1 MISDVELNGKV
12 AELLSVL
19 YQRRFA
25 RLKELTLRDLLNKN
39 PYLYRA
45 VGIQRPDHF
54 LDGLLNARIS
64 SSDETIFGNEFFEP
78 LALWAAGAAQIP
90 GRQVSVGAG
99 AGQDISI
106 ELATEY
112 FAIAV
117 KSGKNIFN
125 SQSDK
130 GQKAEFEQ
138 LEARLKKLK
147 KAFHKVVGFG
157 YGRHASPK
165 GDQSILK
172 KAGQD
177 FWELLTAEPDF
188 YIRISNAISSPAA
201 IHKAAFDETL
211 LKKHSELL
219 RQFMIDFVESDGT
232 IRWNGVVEFNSARV
246 RPKRQ
251 TQKPSFVARLS
262 DT

>member
-1 MISDVELNGKV
+1 MISDFDLDGKV
-12 AELLSVL
+12 AQLLGVL

-25 RLKELTLRDLLNKN
+25 RLTELTLPDLLNKN

-45 VGIQRPDHF
+45 VGIQRPDDL

-78 LALWAAGAAQIP
+78 LALWAADMAHLP

-106 ELATEY
+106 ESATEY
-112 FAIAV
+112 FAVAV

-147 KAFHKVVGFG
+147 KAFHKVIGFG
-157 YGRHASPK
+157 YGRHASSK
-165 GDQSILK
+165 GDKSILK

-177 FWELLTAEPDF
+177 FWELLTGDPNF
-188 YIRISNAISSPAA
+188 YIRISEAISRPAA
-201 IHKAAFDETL
+201 IHKAAFDEAL

-219 RQFMIDFVESDGT
+219 RQFMIDFVDIDGT
-232 IRWNGVVEFNSARV
+232 IRWNSVVEFNSARV
-246 RPKRQ
+246 RPKSSAKNQ
-251 TQKPSFVARLS
+251 TNHAKSPS
-262 DT
+262 T

>member
-1 MISDVELNGKV
+1 MIAKKKLDTKV
-12 AELLSVL
+12 AELLAVL
-19 YQRRFA
+19 YVRRFA
-25 RLKELTLRDLLNKN
+25 QLQALTLTMLLNKN

-45 VGIQRPDHF
+45 IGIQRPDHF
-54 LDGLLNARIS
+54 LDGLLVARIS

-78 LALWAAGAAQIP
+78 LALWAAEHAEIS
-90 GRQVSVGAG
+90 GRKVSVGAG

-106 ELATEY
+106 ESATEY
-112 FAIAV
+112 FAISV

-130 GQKAEFEQ
+130 GQKAEFDQ

-157 YGRHASPK
+157 YGRQAAPK
-165 GDQSILK
+165 VATPVMK

-177 FWELLTAEPDF
+177 FWELLTGEPDF
-188 YIRISNAISSPAA
+188 YVRISDAISKPAA
-201 IHKAAFDETL
+201 VHKAAFDEML

-219 RQFMIDFVESDGT
+219 RQFMIDFVDTDGT
-232 IRWNGVVEFNSARV
+232 VRWQKVVEFNSARA
-246 RPKRQ
+246 RPGRPRA
-251 TQKPSFVARLS
+251 TQNTPS
-262 DT
+262 

>member
-1 MISDVELNGKV
+1 MITKSALNRKV
-12 AELLSVL
+12 AELLAVL
-19 YQRRFA
+19 YERRFA
-25 RLKELTLRDLLNKN
+25 QLSTLTLTKLLNKN

-45 VGIQRPDHF
+45 VGIQRPDDL
-54 LDGLLNARIS
+54 LDGLLDARIS

-78 LALWAAGAAQIP
+78 LALWAAGAAKIP
-90 GRQVSVGAG
+90 GRTVSVGAG

-106 ELATEY
+106 ESATEY
-112 FAIAV
+112 FAISV
-117 KSGKNIFN
+117 KSGTNIFN

-130 GQKAEFEQ
+130 GQKTEFDQ

-157 YGRHASPK
+157 YGRQAAPK
-165 GDQSILK
+165 VATAIMK

-188 YIRISNAISSPAA
+188 YVRMSDAISKPAA
-201 IHKAAFDETL
+201 IHKAAFDEAL

-219 RQFMIDFVESDGT
+219 RQFMIEFVEIDGT
-232 IRWNGVVEFNSARV
+232 VRWNRVVEFNSARV
-246 RPKRQ
+246 RP
-251 TQKPSFVARLS
+251 ARPARPMRK
-262 DT
+262 

>member
-1 MISDVELNGKV
+1 MIPDIDLDNKV
-12 AELLSVL
+12 AELLGVL

-25 RLKELTLRDLLNKN
+25 QLSALTLTKLLNKN

-45 VGIQRPDHF
+45 VGIQRPDHL
-54 LDGLLNARIS
+54 LDGLIGARIS

-78 LALWAAGAAQIP
+78 LALWAAGAARLP
-90 GRQVSVGAG
+90 DRTVSVGAG

-106 ELATEY
+106 ESPTEY
-112 FAIAV
+112 FAISV

-125 SQSDK
+125 SQSNK
-130 GQKAEFEQ
+130 GQKTEFDQ

-157 YGRHASPK
+157 YGRQATPK
-165 GDQSILK
+165 VEKPIAK

-177 FWELLTAEPDF
+177 FWELLTGEPDF
-188 YIRISNAISSPAA
+188 YVRISDAISKPAA
-201 IHKAAFDETL
+201 IHKATFDAAL

-219 RQFMIDFVESDGT
+219 RQFMIDFVDSDGT
-232 IRWNGVVEFNSARV
+232 VQWQKVVEFNSARA
-246 RPKRQ
+246 RPARPARTRTKR
-251 TQKPSFVARLS
+251 SA
-262 DT
+262 